1 MTMTK
6 AEAVQRIVSEPRE
19 VAPGQ
24 PVEIGR
30 FRPEDA
36 WGVARVFHAIYGDG
50 YPVDVVYVPE
60 RLIAA
65 NADGT
70 TVSVV
75 ARVPSGDVAGHVA
88 LYRSSAP
95 YPGLQ
100 ELGQWAVIPAYR
112 GGVLALRIQQIL
124 LDKIAP
130 TLPVDAIYGEAVTNH
145 TIPQKVSGILGCN
158 DTGIEVDLMPEGAL
172 AREGA
177 PDRVSVVMVT
187 RTFHDRP
194 QRLFVSPV
202 YLDTARFLVEG
213 CGIDRTL
220 EESTAAPPPGSKS
233 ALAATSYAGA
243 GVLRVDL
250 SSVGAD
256 LDGEAAALEA
266 RADREGLP
274 VRQLFVSL
282 HEPWAGH
289 AAAVFRPRGYFLA
302 GYFPR
307 WFDHDAL
314 VLQKL
319 THAPGF
325 DRIKLYRERAFRLLE
340 LVREDHRAVRALAA
354 APRA

>member
-1 MTMTK
+1 MTMSK
-6 AEAVQRIVSEPRE
+6 AEAIQRIESEPRE
-19 VAPGQ
+19 VTPGQ

-36 WGVARVFHAIYGDG
+36 WGVARVFHEIYGDG
-50 YPVDVVYVPE
+50 YPAEIPYVPE

-75 ARVPSGDVAGHVA
+75 ARTPSGDVVGHVA

-95 YPGLQ
+95 HPGLP
-100 ELGQWAVIPAYR
+100 ELGQGAVIPAYR
-112 GGVLALRIQQIL
+112 RGGLALRIQQIL
-124 LDKIAP
+124 LDEIAP
-130 TLPVDAIYGEAVTNH
+130 TLPIDAAYGEAVANH
-145 TIPQKVSGILGCN
+145 TSLQKMTGILGCN

-177 PDRVSVVMVT
+177 PDRVSVVMCT
-187 RTFHDRP
+187 RTFCDRP

-202 YLDTARFLVEG
+202 YLDPARFLVEG
-213 CGIDRTL
+213 CGIDRAV
-220 EESTAAPPPGSKS
+220 EGSTAAPPPGSRTAMS
-233 ALAATSYAGA
+233 ATSYAGA
-243 GVLRVDL
+243 GVLRANL

-256 LDGEAAALEA
+256 LEEEAALLEE
-266 RADREGLP
+266 RAEREGLG

-289 AAAVFRPRGYFLA
+289 AAAVFRPRGYFLS

-340 LVREDHRAVRALAA
+340 LVREDHRAVQALAA
-354 APRA
+354 GPHA